1 MSGKKIKIVSGAE
14 YWNFEENPIFVGK
27 YQGIAKNEEGKVI
40 GYNFIDLDNEDYIIS
55 NSHSIEKALN
65 TEVNGTLVHDL
76 DKNLEIIF
84 RGKITS
90 KSTGKPFNKF
100 DISLLDGDE
109 GEIMSPVKKKKDK
122 KADREE
128 QEVEN
133 TDDLAF

>member
-40 GYNFIDLDNEDYIIS
+40 GFNFIDLDDEDYIIT

-65 TEVNGTLVHDL
+65 TEVNGILVHDL

-84 RGKITS
+84 RGKVTS

-100 DISLLDGDE
+100 DISLLDGDDE
-109 GEIMSPVKKKKDK
+109 EILDPTKKKKGK
-122 KADREE
+122 KADTETE
-128 QEVEN
+128 QDSHPDN
-133 TDDLAF
+133 MSY

>member
-14 YWNFEENPIFVGK
+14 YWNFEENPIFIGK

-40 GYNFIDLDNEDYIIS
+40 GFNFIDLDNEDYIIT

-84 RGKITS
+84 RGKVTS
-90 KSTGKPFNKF
+90 KSSGKPFNKF

-109 GEIMSPVKKKKDK
+109 GEIMPPVKKKKDK
-122 KADREE
+122 KAD
-128 QEVEN
+128 QEGEEN
-133 TDDLAF
+133 TNPDKVPY